1 MPGFLGGSSGSS
13 GAGGEI
19 SFPKEFIDPVTKLR
33 ISQPENLID
42 TDFEYG
48 LQPTKWET
56 VELINNTPSFFSKSG
71 DTTIPGIRAI
81 TTNAGTREI
90 TVTTDFDHLL
100 SVGIPISVT
109 GTKSVTADGA
119 YIINSIPN
127 STTFTYLCKAN
138 QATTASIEDL
148 YSSIITGE
156 FFQGSQLRIADGD
169 GILTNDS
176 ATSTLTVTTAS
187 SHGFKVNTPFYFL
200 NLNSTIS
207 QEFPAT
213 NTTAKSFDATNS
225 ATAQTFDG
233 SNTLSSINVDWSNS
247 ATIGGVTSNI
257 SSVSIPANTITVSHG
272 TENFSGKVLGTPL
285 YYSLTGGSGYF
296 ATNPR
301 GVVFLKTVGTLGTS
315 TSTFQV
321 SAVPDGDVIPITG
334 ALSGTFQLA
343 NQARTFAGNN
353 ENDLTQTTLTILKGD
368 AKVFDATNSADA
380 AVTVS
385 SVSGSNVTV
394 TSETELLWY
403 TGAMVFYST
412 TGSAY
417 TGLTDDTTYFVD
429 SFFRQG
435 SSTSYTFT
443 LKPLP
448 NGSVITSLSGGTG
461 THTFQKIGI
470 SLDKNIFHVKD
481 NGFLDLDML
490 QYEYPEGGRFSVG
503 DASEIKDFY
512 FVQTRYDAHNFT
524 LNQTTGDLSP
534 LTVATTVDRG
544 TTITPT
550 TATPIGLTL
559 PLTFAVTSGV
569 LPNGLS
575 LNTTTGSISGTP
587 VEAIASPGRV
597 VIITATDSGGA
608 TAFQTHTFIINATV
622 GAINPSTVSRENI
635 FASQAMTAIT
645 FTTTNL
651 VAPITWAISSGT
663 LPTGLSFNT
672 SNGSITGTP
681 TETIAAPGRQV
692 IVRATDTGGL
702 QGFSTITFQINPAPE
717 LYAFTSATFTSGGAQ
732 GRFGPSLAQMRSG
745 VGSPSWASTYLNQG
759 RANGYQ
765 LWTVP
770 RTGTYEITAAGA
782 RGQQSSNNQGT
793 PLGAVMR
800 GRVSLTQG
808 STLEMV
814 IGQLPN
820 GGTNVADSN
829 AGGGGGTFVAVG
841 GTNTPVIVA
850 GGGGGSYSTWGGQQF
865 HSGQTRRR
873 PIWSGSLAPASSND
887 GVNPADGQGGPGYHG
902 GGGGGFFSGGQVYS
916 GRSLSESAGTG
927 DGNQHQYTQGAGFTG
942 NNIFGTFYA
951 IGGNSNSGTNTL
963 GGFGGGGGGHTGNN
977 TGGGG
982 GGYSGGPGGY
992 TSGGG
997 NINSGIGGGSF
1008 IISSATNVGTSDA
1021 QYEGSGTF
1029 NGSGIANIGY
1039 NNGTGYVTIVR
1050 I

>member
-13 GAGGEI
+13 GSGGEI
-19 SFPKEFIDPVTKLR
+19 IFPKEFIDPVTKLR

-127 STTFTYLCKAN
+127 VTTFTYLCKAN
-138 QATTASIEDL
+138 QPTTASIEDL

-156 FFQGSQLRIADGD
+156 FFQGSQLRIADSE
-169 GILTNDS
+169 GIITDDES
-176 ATSTLTVTTAS
+176 TSTLTVTTSS
-187 SHGFKVNTPFYFL
+187 SHGFKLNTPFYFL

-247 ATIGGVTSNI
+247 ATVAGVTSTI
-257 SSVSIPANTITVSHG
+257 SGVSIPANTITVSHG
-272 TENFSGKVLGTPL
+272 SENFAGRVLGTPL

-301 GVVFLKTVGTLGTS
+301 GVVFLKTTGTLGAG

-321 SAVPDGDVIPITG
+321 SAVPDGNVIPITG
-334 ALSGTFQLA
+334 AMSGTFQLA

-353 ENDLTQTTLTILKGD
+353 ENELTQTTLTILKGD
-368 AKVFDATNSADA
+368 AQVFDATNTADA
-380 AVTVS
+380 AVTAS
-385 SVSGSNVTV
+385 GVSGSNVTV
-394 TSETELLWY
+394 TSGTDLVWY

-417 TGLTDDTTYFVD
+417 SGLVNNTTYWVD
-429 SFFRQG
+429 TFFRQG
-435 SSTSYTFT
+435 SSTNYTFT
-443 LKPLP
+443 LKPMP
-448 NGSVITSLSGGTG
+448 NGTVISSISGGSG
-461 THTFQKIGI
+461 THTFKKIGI
-470 SLDKNIFHVKD
+470 SLDKDIFHVKD
-481 NGFLDLDML
+481 NGFTDLDML

-544 TTITPT
+544 VTITPT
-550 TATPIGLTL
+550 TATPVGLTL
-559 PLTFAVTSGV
+559 PLSFAVTSGA
-569 LPNGLS
+569 LPNGLN

-597 VIITATDSGGA
+597 VIITATDASGA

-622 GAINPSTVSRENI
+622 GAVNPSTVSRENI
-635 FASQAMTAIT
+635 NSGEAMTAIT

-651 VAPITWAISSGT
+651 VAPLTWAISSGT
-663 LPTGLSFNT
+663 LPTGLSFNNT
-672 SNGSITGTP
+672 NGSITGTP
-681 TETIAAPGRQV
+681 TEVIGAPGRQV
-692 IVRATDTGGL
+692 IVRATDVGSL
-702 QGFSTITFQINPAPE
+702 QGFSTITFQINTPPE
-717 LYAFTSATFTSGGAQ
+717 LYAFTSATFTPGGASQQQ
-732 GRFGPSLAQMRSG
+732 GPNLAQARSG
-745 VGSPSWASTYLNQG
+745 VGSPGWANTYLQMSV
-759 RANGYQ
+759 NGIM

-770 RTGTYEITAAGA
+770 RAGIYRIRCTGAGGGEGGSTGITVQGDVTLAQGQILKLLVGQAGFNVGKFGGGGGTYVTDN
-782 RGQQSSNNQGT
+782 SNN
-793 PLGAVMR
+793 PI
-800 GRVSLTQG
+800 
-808 STLEMV
+808 MV
-814 IGQLPN
+814 
-820 GGTNVADSN
+820 
-829 AGGGGGTFVAVG
+829 AGGGGGTHPGFGVNSGMLALVG
-841 GTNTPVIVA
+841 QTGNVGQSGGSSGGS
-850 GGGGGSYSTWGGQQF
+850 GGGGGS
-865 HSGQTRRR
+865 
-873 PIWSGSLAPASSND
+873 
-887 GVNPADGQGGPGYHG
+887 GQG
-902 GGGGGFFSGGQVYS
+902 SGGS
-916 GRSLSESAGTG
+916 GLTG
-927 DGNQHQYTQGAGFTG
+927 RGSG
-942 NNIFGTFYA
+942 NNAGGEPGFPFTSGGV
-951 IGGNSNSGTNTL
+951 GGNGG
-963 GGFGGGGGGHTGNN
+963 GGFGGGGGATNSY
-977 TGGGG
+977 GGGG
-982 GGYSGGPGGY
+982 GGYSGGG
-992 TSGGG
+992 GGG
-997 NINSGIGGGSF
+997 NGQPHSGGGGGSF
-1008 IISSATNVGTSDA
+1008 QS
-1021 QYEGSGTF
+1021 GS
-1029 NGSGIANIGY
+1029 NQSH
-1039 NNGTGYVTIVR
+1039 TGYRSGAGDIVITR
-1050 I
+1050 L